1 MKNKKVAYIDIKHTV
16 WDRLKLTANDSN
28 YTVGQLVD
36 IYDKVGLANQIPNE
50 LTEDVEWETL
60 YDTSEEIT
68 LEENQNYSTVEMFDE
83 DNNMIWSNET
93 GYETNI
99 TK

>member
-1 MKNKKVAYIDIKHTV
+1 MSIKHTI
-16 WDRLKLTANDSN
+16 WDRIKLTADDSN
-28 YTVGQLVD
+28 YTAEQLVN

-68 LEENQNYSTVEMFDE
+68 LEENQNNPTVEMFDE
-83 DNNMIWSNET
+83 NGNMIWNNKT
-93 GYETNI
+93 GYEIN
-99 TK
+99 KD

>member
-1 MKNKKVAYIDIKHTV
+1 MKNKKVAYIDIKHTI
-16 WDRLKLTANDSN
+16 WDRLKLTADDSN
-28 YTVGQLVD
+28 YTAEQLVD

-68 LEENQNYSTVEMFDE
+68 LEENQNNSTVEMFDE
-83 DNNMIWSNET
+83 DNNIIWNNKT
-93 GYETNI
+93 GYETN
-99 TK
+99 KD